1 MGSLK
6 QIAVYLWSKIEGWL
20 ITSGLRIVVMA
31 IVLWIFIKIVRAV
44 GRRIIR
50 HVEDDD
56 PTTKNER
63 EKRAETLVRI
73 LNGSARVI
81 ALLAML
87 YVVLKE
93 LGVNVTPLLAGA
105 GIAGIAIG
113 FGAQSIVK
121 DLFHGFFILLEN
133 QYRVGDFVKIGT
145 VSGLVEEINLRT
157 TVLRDIEGIKH
168 VIPNGQVQTVS
179 NMSFAWSRAVLDVGV
194 SYDAD
199 IDKATAVMK
208 ETAMQ
213 MRAEPEFAQRIIE
226 DPEVLGVESFGDHA
240 VVLRLIMKT
249 APLSQWAVAREFRKR
264 LKGAFD
270 RAGIEIPYPQRVVHM
285 VKDH

>member
-1 MGSLK
+1 LK